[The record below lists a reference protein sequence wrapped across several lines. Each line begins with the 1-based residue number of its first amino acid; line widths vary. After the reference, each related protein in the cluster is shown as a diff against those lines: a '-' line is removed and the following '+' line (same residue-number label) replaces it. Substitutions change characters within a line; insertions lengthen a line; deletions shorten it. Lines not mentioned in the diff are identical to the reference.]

1 MNSAKI
7 FSEANPTV
15 VGAGGLVLFEGTGLL
30 ALYKKSKFQP
40 LTERGLMEEL
50 KLFIENLDFDGRFI
64 THHTVSMDLN
74 NVNFKDNKKKII
86 ENLQHGID
94 NLDMGRLAQI
104 RNNKRGL

>member
-15 VGAGGLVLFEGTGLL
+15 VGTGGLVLFEGTGLL

-40 LTERGLMEEL
+40 LNERGLMEEL

-74 NVNFKDNKKKII
+74 NVNFKDNKKRII

>member
-1 MNSAKI
+1 
-7 FSEANPTV
+7 
-15 VGAGGLVLFEGTGLL
+15 
-30 ALYKKSKFQP
+30 
-40 LTERGLMEEL
+40 
-50 KLFIENLDFDGRFI
+50 
-64 THHTVSMDLN
+64 MDLN